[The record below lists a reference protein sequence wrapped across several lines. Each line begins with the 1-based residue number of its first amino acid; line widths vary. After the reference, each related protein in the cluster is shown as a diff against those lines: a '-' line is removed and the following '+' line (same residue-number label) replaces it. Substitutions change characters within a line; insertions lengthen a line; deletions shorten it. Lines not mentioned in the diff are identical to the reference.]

1 MKYPFSVAQMESEG
15 HVYWVA
21 KSSQLNGC
29 VGQGDSVEEALAEL
43 AGNEEVWLETA
54 ADVGIPIPD
63 VYVEKTQTYSGK
75 LTLRV
80 APSVHERAAYLAKKD
95 GISLNQ
101 YINDAVVAYN
111 KENSVIDYVSSKV
124 SSVSVQINRKF
135 VSGESYNHKSEV
147 ISIAAFNFSPQ
158 ERHSNTRS

>member
-80 APSVHERAAYLAKKD
+80 APSVHERAALTCQKDPMQAWLTGQVLKYMWRWPLKNGKEDLRKARFYLDRLIDSA
-95 GISLNQ
+95 G
-101 YINDAVVAYN
+101 ND
-111 KENSVIDYVSSKV
+111 
-124 SSVSVQINRKF
+124 
-135 VSGESYNHKSEV
+135 
-147 ISIAAFNFSPQ
+147 
-158 ERHSNTRS
+158 